1 MAPDRHEK
9 KNGAMP
15 MAMSLTRS
23 YTKYSTT
30 DTTMDIAVDMLATT
44 AGRRGRALVVSTM
57 QTPRHQNMQKRA
69 NANSC
74 KKASGP
80 PMKGLATM
88 RMAIRTEAM
97 GNATRALPLSTR
109 LTESMLTFAPY
120 HAKAAGHVKVG
131 TTIEALLDAVAKAG
145 TIFGHVAQESIY
157 GIPCQANGIGIS
169 SNG

>member
-9 KNGAMP
+9 KNGATP

-30 DTTMDIAVDMLATT
+30 DTTMDITVDMLATT
-44 AGRRGRALVVSTM
+44 AGRRGLALVASTM
-57 QTPRHQNMQKRA
+57 HTPRHQNMQKRA

-88 RMAIRTEAM
+88 RMAISTEAM

-109 LTESMLTFAPY
+109 LIESMLTFAPY
-120 HAKAAGHVKVG
+120 HVNDGGHVKVG
-131 TTIEALLDAVAKAG
+131 TTIKALLDAAVKAG
-145 TIFGHVAQESIY
+145 TIFGHVAQQSIY
-157 GIPCQANGIGIS
+157 GIPRQANGIGIS